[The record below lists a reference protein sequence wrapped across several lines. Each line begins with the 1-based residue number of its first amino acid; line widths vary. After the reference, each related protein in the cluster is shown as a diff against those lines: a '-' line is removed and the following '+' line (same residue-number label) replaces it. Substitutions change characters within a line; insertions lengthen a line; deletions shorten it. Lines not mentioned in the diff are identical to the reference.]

1 MVTSNE
7 ICHFQLVTTR
17 SIAHLIGCAYI
28 LICVDK
34 FDRDTGQAVM
44 TYDKM

>member
-34 FDRDTGQAVM
+34 FDMYTGQAVM
-44 TYDKM
+44 TNDKM